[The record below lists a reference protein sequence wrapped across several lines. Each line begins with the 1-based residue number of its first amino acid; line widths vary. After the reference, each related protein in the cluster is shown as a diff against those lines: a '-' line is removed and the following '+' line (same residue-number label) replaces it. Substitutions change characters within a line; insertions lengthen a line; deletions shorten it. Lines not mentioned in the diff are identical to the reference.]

1 MSCSHLPEQ
10 NDHQDGRAGYDR
22 RAGGGRELQ
31 RMGEGLAG
39 CKQQFA
45 AGLVREPVTCVDLSE
60 YAGD

>member
-1 MSCSHLPEQ
+1 
-10 NDHQDGRAGYDR
+10 
-22 RAGGGRELQ
+22 
-31 RMGEGLAG
+31 MGEGVAG